1 MRLSVSE
8 ADITAKAVELGLIK
22 PGEPVP
28 PAQRSR
34 IAAALFQE
42 QMPRTKTA
50 DVPVAKSIV
59 VQPGVGVE
67 VDGRPFPW
75 VIQGETI
82 EVTLD
87 PSGKGLV
94 RLTIP
99 TLSVQI
105 TKPDT
110 ESEQNS

>member
-1 MRLSVSE
+1 MRLTITD
-8 ADITAKAVELGLIK
+8 ADIAAKAVELGVIK
-22 PGEPVP
+22 AGENVP

-34 IAAALFQE
+34 IAAALLRE
-42 QMPRTKTA
+42 QLPRTKRD
-50 DVPVAKSIV
+50 DVPVAQSIV
-59 VQPGVGVE
+59 VQPGGGVE

-75 VIQGETI
+75 VIQAETI

-87 PSGKGLV
+87 PSGSGLV

-105 TKPDT
+105 TKP
-110 ESEQNS
+110 ESENTP